1 MSASLMMTADCSCL
15 KLQNFTSKVNGGTGL
30 CLLTTVTIHSRVSR
44 GQNVNEM
51 TATMN
56 YLNVSSETLLYNS
69 SLIEAELDALEER
82 LRALQAQADDDTH
95 LIDKV
100 TLK

>member
-1 MSASLMMTADCSCL
+1 
-15 KLQNFTSKVNGGTGL
+15 
-30 CLLTTVTIHSRVSR
+30 
-44 GQNVNEM
+44 M